1 MTLGLFTHNIMGR
14 VNLGGYLRKLTN
26 VTVISLVNQKGGCGK
41 STTAVHL
48 ACWLSQQRRVRFI
61 DADSQQSSST
71 WLEQLNSL
79 NFSYQA
85 ILDPETLFE
94 AIETAAEESDMVIV
108 DGPGSF
114 SEVTKTILDVSDL
127 TLVPCQPS
135 GLDLSS
141 SNQILQ
147 VIRQRQKVRQGY
159 PLVGLFLS
167 RGVKGTILLREA
179 QQALA
184 ANPKF
189 PLLKTVIYQRQC
201 IADTPIQQ
209 KTVFDLS
216 TPSAKTA
223 SRDYMALF
231 QEALEILG

>member
-1 MTLGLFTHNIMGR
+1 MS
-14 VNLGGYLRKLTN
+14 
-26 VTVISLVNQKGGCGK
+26 VISLINQKGGCGK
-41 STTAVHL
+41 STTAVHF
-48 ACWLSQQRRVRFI
+48 AHWLSKQQSISFI
-61 DADSQQSSST
+61 DADSQQSSSG
-71 WLEQLNSL
+71 WLSQLEGL
-79 NFSYQA
+79 NIPYQA
-85 ILDPETLFE
+85 ILDPEELFE
-94 AIETAAEESDMVIV
+94 TIETAKEKYEVVIV
-108 DGPGSF
+108 DGPGSL

-141 SNQILQ
+141 SNKILQ

-167 RGVKGTILLREA
+167 RAVKGTILLREA
-179 QQALA
+179 QEALK
-184 ANPKF
+184 NDSNF

-216 TPSAKTA
+216 TSVGKAAAT
-223 SRDYMALF
+223 DYTGLF
-231 QEALEILG
+231 QEALTILG